1 MQLIDS
7 DVFQCIRC
15 VILPESGILRTNKQ
29 VIQHLI
35 VRHQDIGRR
44 IKQCLMICDDVV
56 FAHHTARSMLTATH
70 IHANSHVSPKLWA
83 FVNKTCYTSCLI
95 RRQRIHR
102 INNEGFNAIL
112 STMLITVF
120 QNRVQKTLRLTGT
133 CSCCDQ
139 SGLSIISSQSLKS
152 CILVHIREVCRMDCL
167 KAVRH
172 LLCHPE
178 RKTHRYIGFMINR
191 ILCLQ
196 HISYRAPERLIRHRE
211 CGFYIVPDSFL

>member
-1 MQLIDS
+1 MVRDDI
-7 DVFQCIRC
+7 VFTHHAARC
-15 VILPESGILRTNKQ
+15 
-29 VIQHLI
+29 
-35 VRHQDIGRR
+35 
-44 IKQCLMICDDVV
+44 
-56 FAHHTARSMLTATH
+56 MLTTTN
-70 IHANSHVSPKLWA
+70 IHANSHVASKLRT
-83 FVNKTCYTSCLI
+83 FVNKPRYTPGLI
-95 RRQRIHR
+95 CRQCIHR

-112 STMLITVF
+112 ATMLITVF